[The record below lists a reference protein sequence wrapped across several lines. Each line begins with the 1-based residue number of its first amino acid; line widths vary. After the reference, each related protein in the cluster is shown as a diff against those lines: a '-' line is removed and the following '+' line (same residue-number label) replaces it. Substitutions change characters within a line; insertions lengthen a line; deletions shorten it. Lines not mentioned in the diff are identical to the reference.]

1 MVDEKAWFMSKT
13 IWSSLIAVAA
23 ALIGSLGISIDGGT
37 QNAIADSAVQMVA
50 ALSSIFAIYG
60 RLSATEIIT

>member
-1 MVDEKAWFMSKT
+1 MVDEKPWFMSKT

-23 ALIGSLGISIDGGT
+23 ALIASLGITIDGGT
-37 QNAIADSAVQMVA
+37 QNAIADSAVQLVA

-60 RLSATEIIT
+60 RLSATEIIS

>member
-1 MVDEKAWFMSKT
+1 MVDEKPWFMSKT

-23 ALIGSLGISIDGGT
+23 ALVASLGINIDGGT
-37 QNAIADSAVQMVA
+37 QNAIADSAVQLVA

-60 RLSATEIIT
+60 RLSATDIIS